1 MPTIIII
8 AVISI
13 TAALLFYTAAVWWNW
28 TNKRL
33 ELKHLIL
40 FYLGLAGDI
49 LGTAMMKSSV
59 EEVTYDLHT
68 ISGYTALVL
77 MLIITAA
84 GTLALMQKSER
95 VLTNF
100 HKFGV
105 PVWCIWTISW
115 ITGVV
120 LGIQKF

>member
-13 TAALLFYTAAVWWNW
+13 TAALLFYTAAAWWNW
-28 TNKRL
+28 ANKRL
-33 ELKHLIL
+33 EFKHIVL
-40 FYLGLAGDI
+40 FWFGLAGDM

-59 EEVTYDLHT
+59 ETVTYDLHT

-84 GTLALMQKSER
+84 GTLAIMQKNER

-100 HKFGV
+100 HKFGI

>member
-1 MPTIIII
+1 VPTIIII

>member
-1 MPTIIII
+1 VPTIIII

-28 TNKRL
+28 ASKRL
-33 ELKHLIL
+33 RLSHLIL
-40 FYLGLAGDI
+40 FWLGLAGDI

-59 EEVTYDLHT
+59 ETVTYDLHT
-68 ISGYTALVL
+68 ISGYTALAL
-77 MLIITAA
+77 MLTVTLI
-84 GTLALMQKSER
+84 GTYALLQNKEG
-95 VLTNF
+95 VLNNF
-100 HKFGV
+100 HKLGLPIWF
-105 PVWCIWTISW
+105 VWVISW

>member
-1 MPTIIII
+1 VPTIIII

-13 TAALLFYTAAVWWNW
+13 TAALLFYTTAVWWNW
-28 TNKRL
+28 ATKRL
-33 ELKHLIL
+33 EIKHLVL
-40 FYLGLAGDI
+40 FWLGLAGDI

-59 EEVTYDLHT
+59 ETVTYDLHT
-68 ISGYTALVL
+68 ISGYTALGL
-77 MLIITAA
+77 MLIITLA
-84 GTLALMQKSER
+84 GSLAIMQNNER

-105 PVWCIWTISW
+105 PIWCIWTISW

>member
-1 MPTIIII
+1 VPTIIII

-28 TNKRL
+28 ATKRL
-33 ELKHLIL
+33 EVKHLVL
-40 FYLGLAGDI
+40 FWLGLAGDI

-59 EEVTYDLHT
+59 ETVTYDLHT
-68 ISGYTALVL
+68 ISGYTALGL
-77 MLIITAA
+77 MLIITLA
-84 GTLALMQKSER
+84 GSLAIMQNNER

-105 PVWCIWTISW
+105 PIWCIWTISW